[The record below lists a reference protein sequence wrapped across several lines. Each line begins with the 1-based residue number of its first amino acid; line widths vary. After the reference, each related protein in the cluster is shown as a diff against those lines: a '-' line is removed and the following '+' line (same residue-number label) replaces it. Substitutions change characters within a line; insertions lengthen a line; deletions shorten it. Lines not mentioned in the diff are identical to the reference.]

1 MTARVG
7 IVGAGPVGVVA
18 AIACARKGMRVTLFE
33 AEREIDHGPRA
44 ATTHPSTLEMLA
56 ELGLLEEFQSLG
68 LVARHFQF
76 WDGATKTLVAQFDH
90 EVLRDET
97 PYPFVVQTEQH
108 KLCEL
113 GLRRLSAI
121 PDVEVRLGTSVVE
134 VAQDASGAQVTTG
147 SAERH
152 VFDYVI
158 GCDGGRS
165 TMRRC
170 LNIAFEGYTWPERFL
185 VLTTLFDFQAALG
198 CCPRSYISDPE
209 EWTNLFKVTGDD
221 LKGRWRAVFP
231 ARENE
236 SDEQAFSNAAVRGRL
251 SRLFEG
257 HPMELVVHR
266 NIYRVHQ
273 RVAKSFR
280 RGRVFLAG
288 DAAHVNNPVGGLGL
302 NCGIH
307 DAMELAETLHQ
318 VASGQAGEDLLD
330 RYERRRRPLNIEY
343 VQEQTVANKKRLEE
357 RDPKVRRAHFDEL
370 RRTAADPVLHSR
382 FLRRTSLIESVRKAR
397 EIA

>member
-18 AIACARKGMRVTLFE
+18 AIACARKEMRVTLFE
-33 AEREIDHGPRA
+33 AEREIDHSPRA

-121 PDVEVRLGTSVVE
+121 SDVEVRLGTSVVE
-134 VAQDASGAQVTTG
+134 VSQDAKGVQVTTG
-147 SAERH
+147 GAEQR

-165 TMRRC
+165 TVRRC

-185 VLTTLFDFQAALG
+185 VLTTLFDFQ
-198 CCPRSYISDPE
+198 
-209 EWTNLFKVTGDD
+209 
-221 LKGRWRAVFP
+221 
-231 ARENE
+231 
-236 SDEQAFSNAAVRGRL
+236 
-251 SRLFEG
+251 
-257 HPMELVVHR
+257 
-266 NIYRVHQ
+266 
-273 RVAKSFR
+273 
-280 RGRVFLAG
+280 
-288 DAAHVNNPVGGLGL
+288 
-302 NCGIH
+302 
-307 DAMELAETLHQ
+307 
-318 VASGQAGEDLLD
+318 
-330 RYERRRRPLNIEY
+330 
-343 VQEQTVANKKRLEE
+343 
-357 RDPKVRRAHFDEL
+357 
-370 RRTAADPVLHSR
+370 
-382 FLRRTSLIESVRKAR
+382 
-397 EIA
+397 